1 MRAVFVCTSM
11 GEDREVGEENDENER
26 EGERERPGGRG
37 KERENM
43 GGWGGRRGHSE
54 GLRDPR
60 EMLFDTGNRSVA
72 RYEIT

>member
-1 MRAVFVCTSM
+1 MKKK
-11 GEDREVGEENDENER
+11 
-26 EGERERPGGRG
+26 ERERERG
-37 KERENM
+37 PKGEGKKERIWV
-43 GGWGGRRGHSE
+43 GGVVVEGGLSE

>member
-1 MRAVFVCTSM
+1 MKKK
-11 GEDREVGEENDENER
+11 
-26 EGERERPGGRG
+26 ERERGPKGEGK
-37 KERENM
+37 KERIWV
-43 GGWGGRRGHSE
+43 GGVVVEGGLSE